1 MITSHIHN
9 SKANRHSPEKF
20 LDTSMVVKMAPCRR
34 HKRYFSIL
42 FRLKIIINIAK
53 DKVFKQSYI
62 LIEH

>member
-1 MITSHIHN
+1 
-9 SKANRHSPEKF
+9 
-20 LDTSMVVKMAPCRR
+20 MAPCRR